1 MSKKYSV
8 ILMRDDTSVKRFRI
22 RPFWIKFFLVLFF
35 LAVTVAALGGY
46 FSVIFY
52 QDKEE
57 LRTDLEVLSKNLEQT
72 AEELEKK
79 RNIQKI
85 FETYDSEDLH
95 SFLTVN
101 GSRRNLAPAVDLN
114 EVFQYEDSGIVRV
127 DNVQAS
133 FNRERMRVR
142 FDVNNL
148 AEGETIS
155 GRIFLHLVRRDG
167 RQVDLDLD
175 HDDLDYAISRF
186 KNVDVTFELPDD
198 LSPEN
203 IFALRVK
210 ARDDDRRLLY
220 SETFPLSRIQVS

>member
-8 ILMRDDTSVKRFRI
+8 ILMRDDTSVRRFRI
-22 RPFWIKFFLVLFF
+22 RPFWIKSFLALFF

-114 EVFQYEDSGIVRV
+114 EVFQYEDRGIVGV

-167 RQVDLDLD
+167 GQVNLELD

-186 KNVDVTFELPDD
+186 KNVDVTFELPDE